1 MIPKDYTKILD
12 NSVAARVVKSHES
25 AIVATHEKKF
35 FVTKNGYMG
44 IGPLQ
49 VEPGD

>member
-25 AIVATHEKKF
+25 AIALSA
-35 FVTKNGYMG
+35 FVVVRRCMYRS
-44 IGPLQ
+44 IS
-49 VEPGD
+49 E